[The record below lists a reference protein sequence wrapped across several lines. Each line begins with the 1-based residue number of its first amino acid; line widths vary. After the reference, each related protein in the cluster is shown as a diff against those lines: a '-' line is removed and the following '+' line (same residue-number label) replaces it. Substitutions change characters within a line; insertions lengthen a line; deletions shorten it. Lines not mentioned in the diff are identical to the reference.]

1 MVAIP
6 PMAESI
12 PVLEYMCMLEG
23 AWTFDNGLSNL
34 ISNIPDLYST
44 L

>member
-1 MVAIP
+1 MFVIVNAYSVGIG
-6 PMAESI
+6 ART
-12 PVLEYMCMLEG
+12 LEG
-23 AWTFDNGLSNL
+23 ARTFDNGLSNP